1 MPGPGEKG
9 GRGGRKVP
17 AAHNSKSIHGI
28 EIKFGRVVE
37 NHKLINLEFFNWQR
51 ASSLR
56 HNDVISVENLDFM
69 KTFRSK
75 LEKLR
80 DVSNFEIN

>member
-1 MPGPGEKG
+1 M
-9 GRGGRKVP
+9 P

-51 ASSLR
+51 GSSLR
-56 HNDVISVENLDFM
+56 HNDVISVKNLDFM
-69 KTFRSK
+69 KTCRSN
-75 LEKLR
+75 LENFI
-80 DVSNFEIN
+80 DVSDFEKRQIN